1 MARTSDAVVRA
12 RALRRQQHAENFP
25 VALRLLPR
33 RLRTDLVAVYDVARV
48 IDDLGDQAAGDRT
61 ALLTTFGCDLAMSWD
76 GGQPQHPVLRQLAPV
91 AAARGLDREPFER
104 LVQ

>member
-1 MARTSDAVVRA
+1 MIWTSSAKGAPDHQ
-12 RALRRQQHAENFP
+12 ALREKQRAENFP

-61 ALLTTFGCDLAMSWD
+61 ARLTAFGCDLAMIWD

-91 AAARGLDREPFER
+91 AAARGLDREPFE
-104 LVQ
+104 